1 MEKVLLKKQL
11 RIYLGIFFLSFFLG
25 VVFDHFLLYRFFS
38 VKREEEIEES
48 ETKKTEP
55 VVLGSTDT
63 DTKIMVENT
72 CKVHVDT
79 SGAVK
84 QPGVFC
90 LEEGAMVIDAIT
102 KAGGFTNTAAYRF
115 ISRKINL
122 SQLLV
127 DNQKIYIPFEDE
139 MDCKL
144 YSFLPQTKEVQTMI
158 SNSSPVTYPTS
169 EIEDTSSDTEENV
182 DECVNINTGSL
193 EDLDSLSGI
202 GETTAKKIIEGR
214 PYEKIEDLLNVSG
227 IGESLYAK
235 IKDSICI

>member
-1 MEKVLLKKQL
+1 MEKELQKKQV
-11 RIYLGIFFLSFFLG
+11 RIYLGIFFLSFSLG
-25 VVFDHFLLYRFFS
+25 IVFDHFLLFPFFS
-38 VKREEEIEES
+38 VKPEEEIQES
-48 ETKKTEP
+48 ETKKLEP

-63 DTKIMVENT
+63 DTKIMVESA

-90 LEEGAMVIDAIT
+90 LNEGSMVIDAIT

-115 ISRKINL
+115 VSRKINL
-122 SQLLV
+122 SQVLV

-144 YSFLPQTKEVQTMI
+144 FSFLPQTKEVQTII
-158 SNSSPVTYPTS
+158 SNTSPITYPTS
-169 EIEDTSSDTEENV
+169 EIEEPPTNPEDIV
-182 DECVNINTGSL
+182 DECVNINTGTI
-193 EDLDSLSGI
+193 EELDSLSGI

-227 IGESLYAK
+227 IGESLFAK

>member
-1 MEKVLLKKQL
+1 MEKELQKKQV
-11 RIYLGIFFLSFFLG
+11 RIYLGIFFLSFSLG
-25 VVFDHFLLYRFFS
+25 IVFDHFLLFPFFS
-38 VKREEEIEES
+38 VKPEGEIQES
-48 ETKKTEP
+48 ETKKLEP
-55 VVLGSTDT
+55 VVLGSTDA
-63 DTKIMVENT
+63 DTKIMVEST

-90 LEEGAMVIDAIT
+90 LNEGSMVIDAIT

-115 ISRKINL
+115 VSRKINL
-122 SQLLV
+122 SQVLV

-144 YSFLPQTKEVQTMI
+144 FSFLPQTKEVQTII
-158 SNSSPVTYPTS
+158 SNTSPITYPTS
-169 EIEDTSSDTEENV
+169 EIEEPPTNPEDIV
-182 DECVNINTGSL
+182 DECVNINTGTI
-193 EDLDSLSGI
+193 EELDSLSGI

-227 IGESLYAK
+227 IGESLFAK
-235 IKDSICI
+235 IKESICI